1 MWHSTPNI
9 NIASKLL
16 DESQTIED
24 KVNLANEI
32 NLAFLEPQKSY
43 LKLSPSCKINTSGH
57 PIPSVTTEMIAKQLS
72 LISVHTKLG
81 FKRFCSHFGST
92 CFYMLTNVSF
102 KKEQLPLIWKC
113 ANITPLPKSST
124 VNDINT
130 DLRPIS
136 LTPTISKI
144 AEEYVVVNHV
154 KPAVIKHIR
163 PDQYGCI
170 PQSST
175 THTLINLIHHWSK
188 ATDGTSSDVR
198 VLIMD
203 YRKAFDLID
212 HSLLI
217 TKLNDYGINPYIIN
231 WICDFLMVR
240 QQRVKMANDIYSEWK
255 DVVAGVP
262 QGTKLGP
269 WLFLIMINDLEIS
282 SADGN
287 VIFVDDTTSFE
298 IVEKDKSSSMQLTAD
313 EASAWSNVNMFQIQ
327 PKKCK
332 ELRISFKKNPGTY
345 ENITIVSLYFCPP
358 YT

>member
-1 MWHSTPNI
+1 
-9 NIASKLL
+9 
-16 DESQTIED
+16 
-24 KVNLANEI
+24 
-32 NLAFLEPQKSY
+32 
-43 LKLSPSCKINTSGH
+43 
-57 PIPSVTTEMIAKQLS
+57 
-72 LISVHTKLG
+72 
-81 FKRFCSHFGST
+81 
-92 CFYMLTNVSF
+92 MLTNVSF
-102 KKEQLPLIWKC
+102 KKEQLPLICKC

-144 AEEYVVVNHV
+144 AEDYVVVNHV

-175 THTLINLIHHWSK
+175 THALINLIHHWSK
-188 ATDGTSSDVR
+188 ATDGTTSDVR

-203 YRKAFDLID
+203 NRKAFDLID

-217 TKLNDYGINPYIIN
+217 TKLKDYGINPYIIN
-231 WICDFLMVR
+231 WICDFLMDR

-255 DVVAGVP
+255 AVVAGVP

-298 IVEKDKSSSMQLTAD
+298 IVEKVKSSSMQLTAD
-313 EASAWSNVNMFQIQ
+313 EASAWSNDNMFQIQ
-327 PKKCK
+327 PNKCK
-332 ELRISFKKNPGTY
+332 ELRISFKKNPGH
-345 ENITIVSLYFCPP
+345 I
-358 YT
+358 

>member
-1 MWHSTPNI
+1 
-9 NIASKLL
+9 
-16 DESQTIED
+16 
-24 KVNLANEI
+24 
-32 NLAFLEPQKSY
+32 
-43 LKLSPSCKINTSGH
+43 
-57 PIPSVTTEMIAKQLS
+57 
-72 LISVHTKLG
+72 
-81 FKRFCSHFGST
+81 
-92 CFYMLTNVSF
+92 
-102 KKEQLPLIWKC
+102 
-113 ANITPLPKSST
+113 LPKSST

-175 THTLINLIHHWSK
+175 TH
-188 ATDGTSSDVR
+188 
-198 VLIMD
+198 
-203 YRKAFDLID
+203 D

-217 TKLNDYGINPYIIN
+217 TKLKNYGINPYIIN
-231 WICDFLMVR
+231 WICDFLMDR

-255 DVVAGVP
+255 DVVAVVP

-287 VIFVDDTTSFE
+287 VIFVNDITSFE

-327 PKKCK
+327 TKKCK

-345 ENITIVSLYFCPP
+345 ENITINGNTIDVVRSVKILGVTLQSNLKWNEHINNIVKKASKRLYFLSQLERAKVPSND
-358 YT
+358 

>member
-1 MWHSTPNI
+1 MEVKSVLRIGSAHNNYLINLKNKEPKKWWSECKKLCGMSKPNI
-9 NIASKLL
+9 DIASKLL

-72 LISVHTKLG
+72 SINVHKAAGPDNTPNWVLKDFAHILPLPIS
-81 FKRFCSHFGST
+81 
-92 CFYMLTNVSF
+92 MLTNVSF

-144 AEEYVVVNHV
+144 AEEYLVVNHV

-175 THTLINLIHHWSK
+175 THALINLIHHWSK
-188 ATDGTSSDVR
+188 ATDSTSSDVR

-217 TKLNDYGINPYIIN
+217 TKLKNYGINPYIIN
-231 WICDFLMVR
+231 WICDFLMDR

-269 WLFLIMINDLEIS
+269 WYNLVRNC
-282 SADGN
+282 G
-287 VIFVDDTTSFE
+287 
-298 IVEKDKSSSMQLTAD
+298 K
-313 EASAWSNVNMFQIQ
+313 
-327 PKKCK
+327 
-332 ELRISFKKNPGTY
+332 R
-345 ENITIVSLYFCPP
+345 
-358 YT
+358 